1 MNTNYN
7 PWERL
12 MKSRK
17 FWIMCM
23 DAAVSLVL
31 LLAARL
37 SPEASEDIKA
47 VIMILQPIAITVIGC
62 ITAEDVVQT
71 WAAAAGGANVGPTN
85 HPTQQ

>member
-1 MNTNYN
+1 
-7 PWERL
+7 

-31 LLAARL
+31 LAAARL

-71 WAAAAGGANVGPTN
+71 WAAAAGGPNAGPN
-85 HPTQQ
+85 QPTQQ